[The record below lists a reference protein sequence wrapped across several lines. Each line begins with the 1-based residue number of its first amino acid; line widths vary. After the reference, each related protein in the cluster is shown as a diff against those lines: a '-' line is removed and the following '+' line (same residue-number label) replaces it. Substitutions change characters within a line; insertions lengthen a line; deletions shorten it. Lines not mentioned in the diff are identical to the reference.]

1 MISKNYSN
9 ILVEQ
14 LFYIF
19 LILRNYLVF
28 GFPNFLDLDLN
39 DDELFVETLSGFPGS
54 FIGDS
59 SLLNYHKLLD
69 VSE

>member
-39 DDELFVETLSGFPGS
+39 DHELFVEKLSEFPGS
-54 FIGDS
+54 FIGNS
-59 SLLNYHKLLD
+59 SLGDSHKLLD